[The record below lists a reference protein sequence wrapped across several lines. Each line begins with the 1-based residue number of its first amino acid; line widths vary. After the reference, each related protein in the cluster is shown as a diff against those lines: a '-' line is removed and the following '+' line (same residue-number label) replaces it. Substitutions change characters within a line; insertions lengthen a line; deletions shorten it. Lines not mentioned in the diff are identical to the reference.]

1 MATAVVVTLVF
12 WWWLRCSVH
21 FSSSRL
27 GAPCR
32 RDSPNVR
39 RCVASSIIACF
50 LWQRGVSRRIGVQWV
65 HCASMGAVVANQRP
79 PHNPHTGLVTT
90 ICNR

>member
-39 RCVASSIIACF
+39 HCGASSIIA
-50 LWQRGVSRRIGVQWV
+50 
-65 HCASMGAVVANQRP
+65 
-79 PHNPHTGLVTT
+79 
-90 ICNR
+90 